1 MPQDRPG
8 REVSLKYYA
17 MPHWLYLW
25 PLDFVIVGFV
35 VFGAIFLLRAK
46 RSRDK
51 TRKADPRS
59 IIAIFIQALAF
70 AIGWTIVRK
79 PFTPFLPIDWRA
91 QYFVVAIIVLVVL
104 ASLIFVTAAVRT
116 LGKQWSL
123 QARVLE
129 HHELIRRGPYRIVRH
144 PIYTGMFGMLI
155 ASTLAHGHWLGLVIA
170 SLVYYLGTVMRIRS
184 EEKLLREQFGSEY
197 EEYAREVPAF
207 IPIRLR
213 VANGS

>member
-1 MPQDRPG
+1 MMPR
-8 REVSLKYYA
+8 
-17 MPHWLYLW
+17 WLYLW
-25 PLDFVIVGFV
+25 PLNFVIVGFV
-35 VFGAIFLLRAK
+35 VFASIFLLMAK

-51 TRKADPRS
+51 TRKADPHS
-59 IIAIFIQALAF
+59 IIAIFIQAIAF
-70 AIGWTIVRK
+70 AIAWMIGRK

-91 QYFVVAIIVLVVL
+91 QYIVAAITVLLVL

-155 ASTLAHGHWLGLVIA
+155 VSSMAHGHWIGLLIA
-170 SLVYYLGTVMRIRS
+170 SLVYCVGTIIRIRS
-184 EEKLLREQFGSEY
+184 EEKLLREQFGSAY

-207 IPIRLR
+207 IPLGGICGGVSQKSWDGQR
-213 VANGS
+213 G

>member
-1 MPQDRPG
+1 MPR
-8 REVSLKYYA
+8 
-17 MPHWLYLW
+17 WLYLW
-25 PLDFVIVGFV
+25 PLNFVIVGFV
-35 VFGAIFLLRAK
+35 VFGAIFLLAK
-46 RSRDK
+46 RSHDK

-70 AIGWTIVRK
+70 AIAWTIVRK

-197 EEYAREVPAF
+197 EEYARGVPAF

>member
-1 MPQDRPG
+1 MPR
-8 REVSLKYYA
+8 
-17 MPHWLYLW
+17 WLYLW
-25 PLDFVIVGFV
+25 PLNFVIVGFV
-35 VFGAIFLLRAK
+35 IFSAIFLLVAK
-46 RSRDK
+46 PSRDK

-59 IIAIFIQALAF
+59 VIAIFIQALAF
-70 AIGWTIVRK
+70 AIAWTIVRK

-91 QYFVVAIIVLVVL
+91 QYFVAAIIVLLVL

-155 ASTLAHGHWLGLVIA
+155 VSSLAHGHWLGLVIA
-170 SLVYYLGTVMRIRS
+170 SIVYCLGTVMRIRS
-184 EEKLLREQFGSEY
+184 EEKLLREQFDSQY
-197 EEYAREVPAF
+197 DDYAREVPAF

-213 VANGS
+213 

>member
-1 MPQDRPG
+1 
-8 REVSLKYYA
+8 

-51 TRKADPRS
+51 TRKADPHS

-70 AIGWTIVRK
+70 AIAWTIVRK

-207 IPIRLR
+207 IPVRLR

>member
-1 MPQDRPG
+1 MPR
-8 REVSLKYYA
+8 
-17 MPHWLYLW
+17 WLYLW
-25 PLDFVIVGFV
+25 PLNFLIVGFV
-35 VFGAIFLLRAK
+35 VFAAIFLLVAK
-46 RSRDK
+46 PSRDK
-51 TRKADPRS
+51 IRRADPRS

-70 AIGWTIVRK
+70 ALAWTIARK

-91 QYFVVAIIVLVVL
+91 QYILAAMIVLLVV
-104 ASLIFVTAAVRT
+104 ASLIFVVAAVRT

-155 ASTLAHGHWLGLVIA
+155 ASSLANGHWLGLVIA
-170 SLVYYLGTVMRIRS
+170 SVVYYLGTLIRIRS
-184 EEKLLREQFGSEY
+184 EEKLLREQLGSEY
-197 EEYAREVPAF
+197 DEYTRHVPAL

-213 VANGS
+213 

>member
-1 MPQDRPG
+1 
-8 REVSLKYYA
+8 

-70 AIGWTIVRK
+70 AIAWTIVRK

-123 QARVLE
+123 QGRVLQ
-129 HHELIRRGPYRIVRH
+129 HHELIRRGPYRIVHH

-155 ASTLAHGHWLGLVIA
+155 VSSLAHGHWLGLVIA
-170 SLVYYLGTVMRIRS
+170 SIVYCLGTVMRIRS

>member
-1 MPQDRPG
+1 
-8 REVSLKYYA
+8 

-25 PLDFVIVGFV
+25 PLNFVIAGFV
-35 VFGAIFLLRAK
+35 VFGAIFFFMAR

-51 TRKADPRS
+51 TRRADPRS

-70 AIGWTIVRK
+70 AIAWMIGRK

-91 QYFVVAIIVLVVL
+91 QYIVAAITVLLVL
-104 ASLIFVTAAVRT
+104 ASLIFVTAAMRT

-155 ASTLAHGHWLGLVIA
+155 VSSMAHGHWLGLIIA
-170 SLVYYLGTVMRIRS
+170 SFVYYLGTVMRIKS
-184 EEKLLREQFGSEY
+184 EEKLLRGQFGSEY
-197 EEYAREVPAF
+197 DDYAREVPAF

-213 VANGS
+213 

>member
-1 MPQDRPG
+1 MPR
-8 REVSLKYYA
+8 
-17 MPHWLYLW
+17 WLYLW
-25 PLDFVIVGFV
+25 PLNFVIAGFV
-35 VFGAIFLLRAK
+35 VFGAIFFFMAR

-51 TRKADPRS
+51 TRRADPRS

-70 AIGWTIVRK
+70 AIAWMIGRK

-91 QYFVVAIIVLVVL
+91 QYIVAAITVLLVL

-155 ASTLAHGHWLGLVIA
+155 VSSMAHGHWLGLIIA
-170 SLVYYLGTVMRIRS
+170 SFVYYLGTMMRIKS
-184 EEKLLREQFGSEY
+184 EEKLLRGQFGSEY
-197 EEYAREVPAF
+197 DDYAREVPAF

-213 VANGS
+213 

>member
-1 MPQDRPG
+1 
-8 REVSLKYYA
+8 

-25 PLDFVIVGFV
+25 PLNFVIVGFV
-35 VFGAIFLLRAK
+35 VFAAIFLLMAK
-46 RSRDK
+46 QSRDK
-51 TRKADPRS
+51 TRRADPRS

-70 AIGWTIVRK
+70 AIAWMIGRK

-91 QYFVVAIIVLVVL
+91 QYIVTAIIVLLVI

-155 ASTLAHGHWLGLVIA
+155 VSSMAHGHWLGLIIA
-170 SLVYYLGTVMRIRS
+170 SFVYYLGTVMRIKS
-184 EEKLLREQFGSEY
+184 EEKLLRGQFGSEY
-197 EEYAREVPAF
+197 DDYAREVPAF
-207 IPIRLR
+207 IPIRL
-213 VANGS
+213 G

>member
-1 MPQDRPG
+1 MPR
-8 REVSLKYYA
+8 
-17 MPHWLYLW
+17 WLYLW
-25 PLDFVIVGFV
+25 PLNFVIVSFV
-35 VFGAIFLLRAK
+35 VFSAIFLRLAK

-51 TRKADPRS
+51 TTRADWRS

-70 AIGWTIVRK
+70 AIAWTIARK
-79 PFTPFLPIDWRA
+79 PFTPFLPIDWRT
-91 QYFVVAIIVLVVL
+91 QYIVAALIVLLVL

-129 HHELIRRGPYRIVRH
+129 HHELIRHGPYRIVRH

-155 ASTLAHGHWLGLVIA
+155 ASSLAYGHWLGLVIA
-170 SLVYYLGTVMRIRS
+170 SVVYYLGTVMRVRS

-197 EEYAREVPAF
+197 DQYARDVPAF
-207 IPIRLR
+207 IPMRLR
-213 VANGS
+213 VANRS

>member
-1 MPQDRPG
+1 
-8 REVSLKYYA
+8 

-70 AIGWTIVRK
+70 AIAWTIVRK
-79 PFTPFLPIDWRA
+79 PFTPFLPIGWRA
-91 QYFVVAIIVLVVL
+91 QYFVVAIIVLVVF

>member
-1 MPQDRPG
+1 MPR
-8 REVSLKYYA
+8 
-17 MPHWLYLW
+17 WLYLW
-25 PLDFVIVGFV
+25 PLNFVIVGFV
-35 VFGAIFLLRAK
+35 VFASIFLLMAK

-59 IIAIFIQALAF
+59 ITAIFIQALAF
-70 AIGWTIVRK
+70 AIAWTIVRK

-91 QYFVVAIIVLVVL
+91 QYFVAAVIVLIVV
-104 ASLIFVTAAVRT
+104 ASLSFVTAAVRT

-155 ASTLAHGHWLGLVIA
+155 ASSLAHGHWLGLVIA
-170 SLVYYLGTVMRIRS
+170 SIVYYFGTVMRIGS
-184 EEKLLREQFGSEY
+184 EEKLLREQFRSEY

>member
-1 MPQDRPG
+1 
-8 REVSLKYYA
+8 

-25 PLDFVIVGFV
+25 PLNFVIAGFV
-35 VFGAIFLLRAK
+35 VFGAIFFFMAK

-51 TRKADPRS
+51 TRRADPRS

-70 AIGWTIVRK
+70 AIAWMIGRK

-91 QYFVVAIIVLVVL
+91 QYIVAAITVLLVL

-155 ASTLAHGHWLGLVIA
+155 VSSMAHGHWLGLVIA
-170 SLVYYLGTVMRIRS
+170 SFVYYLGTVMRIRS
-184 EEKLLREQFGSEY
+184 EEKLLRAQFGSEY
-197 EEYAREVPAF
+197 DDYTREVPAF

-213 VANGS
+213 

>member
-1 MPQDRPG
+1 MPR
-8 REVSLKYYA
+8 
-17 MPHWLYLW
+17 WLYLW
-25 PLDFVIVGFV
+25 PLNFVIVGFV
-35 VFGAIFLLRAK
+35 IFSAIFLLVAK
-46 RSRDK
+46 PSRDK

-59 IIAIFIQALAF
+59 VVAIFIQALAF
-70 AIGWTIVRK
+70 AIAWTIVRK

-91 QYFVVAIIVLVVL
+91 QYFVAAIIVLLVL

-123 QARVLE
+123 RARVLE

-155 ASTLAHGHWLGLVIA
+155 VSSLAHGHWLGLVIA
-170 SLVYYLGTVMRIRS
+170 SIVYCLGTVMRIRS
-184 EEKLLREQFGSEY
+184 EEKLLREQFGSQY
-197 EEYAREVPAF
+197 DDYAREVPAF

-213 VANGS
+213 

>member
-1 MPQDRPG
+1 MPR
-8 REVSLKYYA
+8 
-17 MPHWLYLW
+17 WLYLW
-25 PLDFVIVGFV
+25 PLNFVIAGFV
-35 VFGAIFLLRAK
+35 VFGAIFFFMAR

-51 TRKADPRS
+51 TRRADPRS

-70 AIGWTIVRK
+70 AIAWMIGRK

-91 QYFVVAIIVLVVL
+91 QYIVTAIIVLLVI

-155 ASTLAHGHWLGLVIA
+155 VSSMAHGHWLGLIIA
-170 SLVYYLGTVMRIRS
+170 SFVYYLGTVMRIKS

-197 EEYAREVPAF
+197 DDYTREVPAF

-213 VANGS
+213 

>member
-1 MPQDRPG
+1 
-8 REVSLKYYA
+8 

-25 PLDFVIVGFV
+25 PLNFVIAGFV
-35 VFGAIFLLRAK
+35 VFGAIFFFMAK

-51 TRKADPRS
+51 TRRADPRS

-70 AIGWTIVRK
+70 AIAWMIGRK

-91 QYFVVAIIVLVVL
+91 QYIVTAIIVLLVI

-155 ASTLAHGHWLGLVIA
+155 VSSMAHGHWLGLIIA
-170 SLVYYLGTVMRIRS
+170 SFVYYLGTVMRIKS

-197 EEYAREVPAF
+197 DDYTREVPAF

-213 VANGS
+213 

>member
-1 MPQDRPG
+1 MVRDMMPR
-8 REVSLKYYA
+8 
-17 MPHWLYLW
+17 WLYLW
-25 PLDFVIVGFV
+25 PLNFVIVSFV
-35 VFGAIFLLRAK
+35 VFCAIFVFMVR

-51 TRKADPRS
+51 NKKADPLS

-70 AIGWTIVRK
+70 AIAWTIARK

-91 QYFVVAIIVLVVL
+91 QYLVSVIIVLLVL

-116 LGKQWSL
+116 LGKQWRL
-123 QARVLE
+123 PARVLE

-155 ASTLAHGHWLGLVIA
+155 TSSLARGHWVGLIIA
-170 SLVYYLGTVMRIRS
+170 SIVYYLGTVMRVRS
-184 EEKLLREQFGSEY
+184 EEKLLREQFGSQY
-197 EEYAREVPAF
+197 EEYAREVPAL

-213 VANGS
+213 